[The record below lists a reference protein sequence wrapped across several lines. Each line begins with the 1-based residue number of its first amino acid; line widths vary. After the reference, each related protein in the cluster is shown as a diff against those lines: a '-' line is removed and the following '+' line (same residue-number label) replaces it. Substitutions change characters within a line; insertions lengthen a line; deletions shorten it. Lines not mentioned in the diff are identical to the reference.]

1 MSASTEIG
9 LDLIRAD
16 ASAQMRMVASET
28 VVSEYAEAI
37 NSGAEFP
44 PIVVFFDGDA
54 HWLADGF
61 HRLAAHQ
68 KLGYET
74 ILADVRE
81 GGLRDAIQYSL
92 GANETHGLRRTRAD
106 KRRAV
111 ETALADPEWAALSD
125 RDIAKLCN
133 VTHPFVGNVRKGG
146 NVTASKPQ
154 TTRTSGNI
162 TDQAGETG
170 NVTTSPE
177 KSDAGASGNVTTPA
191 NGALLKNIWQLC
203 RVASDDEL
211 VDAISTL
218 NRTAKQRG
226 LICLFTVSDCD
237 PAGYQMPVSI
247 ARKLQAI
254 RDKDFPDL
262 EFKVVPIAL
271 EPKQADE
278 LYLPSTPLKETEK
291 RGDKWREAHGREQ
304 TEIDAALALAPDWLR
319 DTITAEMSRFYD
331 GELQQRVID
340 AQREWQALAD
350 ARIEAIFSEE
360 IEELREE
367 VELIEQVNRD
377 RVDEINERLEEMSL
391 SIELPRVHVPVGEP
405 PPDDGRGVLID
416 SSWSWFDQTR
426 RLKDR
431 KAYVDDDEDAA

>member
-226 LICLFTVSDCD
+226 LI
-237 PAGYQMPVSI
+237 
-247 ARKLQAI
+247 
-254 RDKDFPDL
+254 
-262 EFKVVPIAL
+262 
-271 EPKQADE
+271 
-278 LYLPSTPLKETEK
+278 
-291 RGDKWREAHGREQ
+291 
-304 TEIDAALALAPDWLR
+304 
-319 DTITAEMSRFYD
+319 
-331 GELQQRVID
+331 
-340 AQREWQALAD
+340 
-350 ARIEAIFSEE
+350 
-360 IEELREE
+360 
-367 VELIEQVNRD
+367 
-377 RVDEINERLEEMSL
+377 
-391 SIELPRVHVPVGEP
+391 
-405 PPDDGRGVLID
+405 
-416 SSWSWFDQTR
+416 
-426 RLKDR
+426 
-431 KAYVDDDEDAA
+431 